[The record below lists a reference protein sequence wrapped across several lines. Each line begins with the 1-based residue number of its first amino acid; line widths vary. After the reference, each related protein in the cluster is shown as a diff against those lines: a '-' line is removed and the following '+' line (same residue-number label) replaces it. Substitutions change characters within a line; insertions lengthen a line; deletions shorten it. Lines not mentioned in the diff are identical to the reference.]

1 MGILLFGVAKD
12 IAGAALVG
20 LPETVTNVAELKQW
34 LYDRYPA
41 MQQLSSL
48 MIAVNREYATDTQI
62 IRTGDEVAVIPP
74 VSGG

>member
-1 MGILLFGVAKD
+1 MGLLLFGVAKD

-20 LPETVTNVAELKQW
+20 IPETVTNVAELKQW

-41 MQQLSSL
+41 MRQLSSL
-48 MIAVNREYATDTQI
+48 MVAVNREYAGDAQAI
-62 IRTGDEVAVIPP
+62 GAGDEVAVIPP